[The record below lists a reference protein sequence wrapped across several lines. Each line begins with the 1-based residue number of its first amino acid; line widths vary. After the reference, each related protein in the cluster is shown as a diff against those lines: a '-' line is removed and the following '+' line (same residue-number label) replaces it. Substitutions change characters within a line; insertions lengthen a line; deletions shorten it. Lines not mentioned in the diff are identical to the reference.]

1 MKKPITNALV
11 ELIAVSWSG
20 FYYDHLPR
28 FVRRYMS
35 FVIEPVLKLGSK
47 FFSLLN
53 HFYLPMYLL
62 YGKEKTSGIT
72 ITVLFLSDENSFSYL
87 SDLLFSEEYTC
98 EKIGNV
104 GIWNVGRRLEK
115 FSAGIDAVF
124 IKSDRFFS
132 CFFQKHG
139 FTVIPEYISTTLDV
153 SEPLEQIYK
162 KFNKSAKKE
171 IKQLEKHDY
180 SYEIST
186 DIDKLKFFYHRMYL
200 SYAYRRYGKSARCVD
215 FNVMR
220 SVFEKGKLILVKEGD
235 EYISGFLVN
244 IDKDTVTI
252 TCSGIMDGK
261 TDYLRRHIGAARYC
275 FSILWAKEN
284 GFKQLHFGFS
294 RPFLNDGVLRYKRK
308 WGATARK
315 CRSDFVAGS
324 YAGIFGFKTYTCNEG
339 ILDFLVH
346 NPFIYFN
353 KNQLEEKNLCTNELM
368 NMCICKNF
376 SNKVFKSPN
385 KDFILMINKNM
396 IMCLKKILGKRS

>member
-1 MKKPITNALV
+1 MKPISNSFD
-11 ELIAVSWSG
+11 ELIKANCFG
-20 FYYDHLPR
+20 GYYNHLPR
-28 FVRRYMS
+28 FVRRS
-35 FVIEPVLKLGSK
+35 LLFFIEPIQKLGSK
-47 FFSLLN
+47 FFSLLY

-62 YGKEKTSGIT
+62 YGKEKTSGTT
-72 ITVLFLSDENSFSYL
+72 ISILFISDKNSFSYL

-98 EKIGNV
+98 KKIGNV
-104 GIWNVGRRLEK
+104 CIWNVRRRLEK
-115 FSAGIDAVF
+115 FSPGIDAVF
-124 IKSDRFFS
+124 IKSDRFYS
-132 CFFQKHG
+132 NFFQKHG
-139 FTVIPEYISTTLDV
+139 FTVIPEYISTMLDV

-162 KFNKSAKKE
+162 KFNRSAKKE

-186 DIDKLKFFYHRMYL
+186 DIDKLKFFYYQMYL

-220 SVFEKGKLILVKEGD
+220 SVFEKGKLILVKDSD
-235 EYISGFLVN
+235 EYISGFLVH

-261 TDYLRRHIGAARYC
+261 TDYLRKHTGAARYC
-275 FSILWAKEN
+275 FSILWTKEN

-308 WGATARK
+308 WGATVRK

-324 YAGIFGFKTYTCNEG
+324 YTGIFGFKTYTCSKG

-346 NPFIYFN
+346 NPFICLN
-353 KNQLEEKNLCTNELM
+353 KNHLEEKM
-368 NMCICKNF
+368 FVKNF
-376 SNKVFKSPN
+376 QIKYSNLETKSLYN
-385 KDFILMINKNM
+385 NQ
-396 IMCLKKILGKRS
+396 